1 MDRINMIKIVQSID
15 LNLEIKDEL
24 MTKLYEQNKDKYFN

>member
-1 MDRINMIKIVQSID
+1 MIKIVQSID